1 MTRRELLERIATF
14 PLATEALVD
23 DLLSGDYRSVFR
35 GQGIEFDEV
44 RPYERGDDARS
55 IDWNVSARFGSPYLK
70 LYREERELT
79 VFALL
84 DVSASMDTGGG
95 PLSRRDQGT
104 LAAALI
110 ALSAEQAGERF
121 GGLIFDGEARRFFVP
136 RKGRAHAMAF
146 VEAAVSAEARGF
158 GPSQVRALGNALQG
172 TARILKRRSLVVV
185 VSDFAC
191 ADWERDLGVLSRRHD
206 VIAVR
211 VSDPTD
217 EALPDAGLVLLR
229 DEETGS
235 VLPAP
240 TGFSSFREA
249 WNLERRER
257 RESWLAACRRRSVA
271 CVDLSTD
278 DDAVG
283 VLGRFFGSRRRA

>member
-1 MTRRELLERIATF
+1 M
-14 PLATEALVD
+14 
-23 DLLSGDYRSVFR
+23 
-35 GQGIEFDEV
+35 
-44 RPYERGDDARS
+44 
-55 IDWNVSARFGSPYLK
+55 
-70 LYREERELT
+70 
-79 VFALL
+79 
-84 DVSASMDTGGG
+84 
-95 PLSRRDQGT
+95 
-104 LAAALI
+104 
-110 ALSAEQAGERF
+110 
-121 GGLIFDGEARRFFVP
+121 
-136 RKGRAHAMAF
+136 
-146 VEAAVSAEARGF
+146 
-158 GPSQVRALGNALQG
+158 
-172 TARILKRRSLVVV
+172 VVV